1 MLGTVVNFLAIIIGG
16 TIGIFV
22 KNGLKEKYKITIM
35 QGVALSVL
43 IIGIMGAIKTANMLL
58 MIGSIVVGSILG
70 ELFDIEG
77 KLDKLGNWL
86 GGKFGSNSSSFSKG
100 FVMASLVF
108 CVGAMAIVGAL
119 ESGLTG
125 NHQTLFAKS
134 ILDGISSIIFA
145 STFGIGVIFSGV
157 SVFIYQGIITIAASS
172 IKDLLI
178 PEVINEMSAVGGLL
192 IMGIGINMLE
202 IKKIKIGNML
212 PAIFIPLIYYG
223 ITLLFW
229 KMKKTQEI

>member
-1 MLGTVVNFLAIIIGG
+1 MLGTIVNFLAIIIGG
-16 TIGIFV
+16 SIGVFV

-35 QGVALSVL
+35 QGIALSVL
-43 IIGIMGAIKTANMLL
+43 IIGITGAIKTENMLL

-70 ELFDIEG
+70 ELFNIEE
-77 KLDKLGNWL
+77 KLDKLGIWL
-86 GGKFGSNSSSFSKG
+86 GDKFGSSSSSFSKG
-100 FVMASLVF
+100 FVMSSLIF
-108 CVGAMAIVGAL
+108 CVGAMSIVGAL

-145 STFGIGVIFSGV
+145 STLGVGVIFSSITV
-157 SVFIYQGIITIAASS
+157 LIYQGIITIAASS
-172 IKDLLI
+172 IKNLLT

-212 PAIFIPLIYYG
+212 PAIFIPLIYYV
-223 ITLLFW
+223 ITILF
-229 KMKKTQEI
+229 